1 MRQRVGREEIEHFL
15 MEVGRTHQPGRLDLT
30 GGAALVHR
38 GIRPG
43 QTLDIAIQVT
53 IDPANL
59 TSQIAQL
66 KLKMNI
72 NININIDIAS
82 PGDFTPLPTDWE
94 ARSEFIKRYD
104 QVDVFYFDWYSLALS
119 KMQRANRQD
128 VLDIQLL
135 VRQGCVDV
143 NELDLLCQDVLN
155 KIGHSPYD
163 RLLPHLSSQ
172 QFSQHY
178 QAVRQLL

>member
-1 MRQRVGREEIEHFL
+1 MSMRQRVGRQEIERFL

-66 KLKMNI
+66 KRKMNI
-72 NININIDIAS
+72 NIEFAS
-82 PGDFTPLPTDWE
+82 PGDFLPLPTQWE
-94 ARSEFIKRYD
+94 ARSEFIKRYH
-104 QVDVFYFDWYSLALS
+104 QVDV
-119 KMQRANRQD
+119 
-128 VLDIQLL
+128 
-135 VRQGCVDV
+135 
-143 NELDLLCQDVLN
+143 
-155 KIGHSPYD
+155 
-163 RLLPHLSSQ
+163 
-172 QFSQHY
+172 
-178 QAVRQLL
+178 